1 MSRVVL
7 DTNVIISALLFGGV
21 PEKTLLKVIAGEH
34 SSLSSAYIIEETSRI
49 LRTKFAVRPDTL
61 KLLEKFLSSSEIQ
74 YFQPFL
80 SIIQDEPDNR
90 IIETAVIGKADYIVT
105 GDKPLLKA
113 GEYQKIK
120 IITPA
125 DFMSLKKSS

>member
-7 DTNVIISALLFGGV
+7 DTNVLISGLLFGGI
-21 PEKTLLKVIAGEH
+21 PEKTVLKVIAGEH
-34 SSLSSAYIIEETSRI
+34 SSLTSSYIIEETSRI
-49 LRTKFAVRPDTL
+49 LRTKFGVRAGTL

-80 SIIQDEPDNR
+80 SIVQDEPDNR
-90 IIETAVIGKADYIVT
+90 VIETAVIGKADYIIT
-105 GDKPLLKA
+105 GDKPLLKV
-113 GEYQKIK
+113 GEYQKTK

-125 DFMSLKKSS
+125 DFMLL